1 MKRLLTLFS
10 FIFAFTVLTA
20 VPTQAA
26 TETSSHPDLNYNL
39 TVGGTQST
47 VIKKE
52 NGQTDKIEV
61 REEPNL
67 FRMANKTYTVTK
79 KSGGWKVSYKIKVKS
94 NKIVSVFGLNAVATV
109 GSFKSSSLKKVSS
122 KKAAW
127 KAIYTVGLYTKNVSC
142 IATISNG
149 ALHIN

>member
-10 FIFAFTVLTA
+10 FIFAFTFLTA

-26 TETSSHPDLNYNL
+26 TETNSQPSLNYNL

-47 VIKKE
+47 MIKKE
-52 NGQTDKIEV
+52 TGQPVEIMVK
-61 REEPNL
+61 EEPNFL
-67 FRMANKTYTVTK
+67 RMANKTYTVSK

-94 NKIVSVFGLNAVATV
+94 NKIISVFGLNAVATA

-122 KKAAW
+122 KKASW
-127 KAIYTVGLYTKNVSC
+127 QAIYKVGLYEKNVFC